1 MQLQR
6 ALPGAPSTHLWNW
19 DNLGG
24 KDAGGLHPS
33 TCSGQFGCDLGVP
46 SLAGLVQHPVVRYS
60 CISVFLYYV
69 YLFATPTQPR
79 LQLQTSGCVLF
90 LSGSVRRDILL
101 RHPQPSQLG
110 KLPPALA
117 QLGQC
122 QVLTCVTTTHVP
134 IPAGHS
140 SFLLGRELTPGAVQT
155 WIGSASECVLAACTP
170 QLGWD
175 KLLSQFF
182 TLRTS

>member
-1 MQLQR
+1 M
-6 ALPGAPSTHLWNW
+6 
-19 DNLGG
+19 DG

-46 SLAGLVQHPVVRYS
+46 SLAELVQHLVARYS

-69 YLFATPTQPR
+69 YLFATPTQPG

-110 KLPPALA
+110 NLPPALA
-117 QLGQC
+117 QLGQR

-134 IPAGHS
+134 IPAGTAAFCLAGSSHQVLCRLSLRLRPCCVQGISCSHS
-140 SFLLGRELTPGAVQT
+140 FSP
-155 WIGSASECVLAACTP
+155 
-170 QLGWD
+170 
-175 KLLSQFF
+175 
-182 TLRTS
+182 